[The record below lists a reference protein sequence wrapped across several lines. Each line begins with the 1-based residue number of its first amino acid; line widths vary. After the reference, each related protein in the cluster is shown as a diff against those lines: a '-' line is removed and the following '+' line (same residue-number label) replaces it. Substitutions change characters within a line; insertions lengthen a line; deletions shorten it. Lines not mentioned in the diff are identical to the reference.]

1 MEKFRNT
8 NTGIDRFVKNNEE
21 ATLARFGHINA
32 IVDVVTALQNVPPG
46 SGIASVQ
53 AGTDISV
60 DNTDPLNPIV
70 NSTVVYSSGSFTPVI
85 SNEVACTVT
94 GLRGVYSQ
102 VNNVVTMS
110 LYLDVLLDTVTSGG
124 IFNVDL
130 PVASTFANPRDLFG
144 IASVITNPVTTLS
157 QYVISADTSNN
168 KCYIEVSG
176 DGVTTSISA
185 FVANIQYLVL

>member
-32 IVDVVTALQNVPPG
+32 IVDVVTALQNTPPG

-70 NSTVVYSSGSFTPVI
+70 NSTVVYSSGTFTPVI
-85 SNEVACTVT
+85 SNETDCTVT
-94 GLRGVYSQ
+94 VLRGIYSR
-102 VNNVVTMS
+102 VDNVVTMS
-110 LYLDVLLDTVTSGG
+110 LYLNIALDTAGDTGT
-124 IFNVDL
+124 FNVDL
-130 PVASTFANPRDLFG
+130 PVASTFTNGRDLFG
-144 IASVITNPVTTLS
+144 VASIITNEVTRLS
-157 QYVISADTSNN
+157 QYVIQADTGNN
-168 KCYIEVSG
+168 NCFIQVVG
-176 DGVTTSISA
+176 DGVSTSVTD

>member
-32 IVDVVTALQNVPPG
+32 IVDVVTALQNTPPG

-70 NSTVVYSSGSFTPVI
+70 NSTVVYSSGTFVPNVLNVDPVATI
-85 SNEVACTVT
+85 VNMIG
-94 GLRGVYSQ
+94 GLYQRVG
-102 VNNVVTMS
+102 NIVTMS
-110 LYLDVLLDTVTSGG
+110 FFFEISFDTLDALAA
-124 IFNVDL
+124 FNIDL
-130 PVASTFANPRDLFG
+130 PIPSTFT
-144 IASVITNPVTTLS
+144 ASKDIIGVITANDTTS
-157 QYVISADTSNN
+157 YVGS
-168 KCYIEVSG
+168 
-176 DGVTTSISA
+176 SISA
-185 FVANIQYLVL
+185 NTTLNLAEISVQATPGSSFQYIWAMVQYEVK

>member
-70 NSTVVYSSGSFTPVI
+70 NSTVVYSSGSFTPAI
-85 SNEVACTVT
+85 SDKVGCDVTVLK
-94 GLRGVYSQ
+94 GIYSR
-102 VNNVVTMS
+102 VDNVVTMT
-110 LYLDVLLDTVTSGG
+110 LYLNIELDTAGTNGT
-124 IFNVDL
+124 FNVAL
-130 PVASTFANPRDLFG
+130 PVASTFATARDCFGTAMLMNNPIDNMTYY
-144 IASVITNPVTTLS
+144 I
-157 QYVISADTSNN
+157 ISADTATN
-168 KCYIEVSG
+168 KCAVEVQG
-176 DGVTTSISA
+176 NTGVSTVTDFIA
-185 FVANIQYLVL
+185 TIQYLVL

>member
-8 NTGIDRFVKNNEE
+8 NTGIDPFVKNNEQ
-21 ATLARFGHINA
+21 ATPARFGHINA
-32 IVDVVTALQNVPPG
+32 IVDVVTALQNTPPG

-70 NSTVVYSSGSFTPVI
+70 NSTVIYSSGSFTPVI

-94 GLRGVYSQ
+94 VLRGIYSR
-102 VNNVVTMS
+102 VDNVVTMS
-110 LYLDVLLDTVTSGG
+110 IYLSIGLDTAGSNGT
-124 IFNVDL
+124 FNVDL
-130 PVASTFANPRDLFG
+130 PVASTFANARDLYG
-144 IASVITNPVTTLS
+144 VASIMTNEVTRLG
-157 QYVISADTSNN
+157 QYIISADTSNN
-168 KCYIEVSG
+168 KCYIDVTG
-176 DGVTTSISA
+176 DGVSTGVTD